1 MKLVA
6 GPSSI
11 EIAHKISNILKAD
24 LVEVEQKFFP
34 DSENYIRIKESVK
47 NEDVVIVQ
55 GMHPPQDTHI
65 FQTFLLIDT
74 LLDLGANSVELVS
87 PYLAYARQDKRFLEG
102 EAISFETLLKI
113 LYKLGLMRTY
123 TVNIHCP
130 WIIRES
136 PIPIVDLRGEKPLAA
151 YIREHS
157 FSKPIVVSVGKKGL
171 DMAEMVAEQLGAD
184 YTSAQSERD
193 KITGQVK
200 VELDGLPGIEA
211 IVVDDIISTGGT
223 MVELIKLLKR
233 RGFQKIYATCIHAL
247 LVGNAVERIFNA
259 GADRIIA
266 SDTVPNKFA
275 EYTVAGII
283 SEELK
288 KRYG

>member
-1 MKLVA
+1 MELVA
-6 GPSSI
+6 GPSSL
-11 EIAHKISNILKAD
+11 EIAYKISNILKAG
-24 LVEVEQKFFP
+24 LIEVEQKFFP
-34 DSENYIRIKESVK
+34 DSESYIRIKKSVK
-47 NEDVVIVQ
+47 NEDVVIIQ

-65 FQTFLLIDT
+65 IQTFLLIDT
-74 LLDLGANSVELVS
+74 LLDLGASSVELVS
-87 PYLAYARQDKRFLEG
+87 PYLAYTRQDKRFLDG
-102 EAISFETLLKI
+102 EAVSFKTLLKI
-113 LYKLGLMRTY
+113 LHKLGLKKTY

-130 WIIRES
+130 WIIQES
-136 PIPIVDLRGEKPLAA
+136 PTPIIDLRGEKPLAA
-151 YIREHS
+151 HIKEHR
-157 FSKPIVVSVGKKGL
+157 FSKPVVISVGKKGL
-171 DMAEMVAEQLGAD
+171 DMAKMVAEQLGVEYA
-184 YTSAQSERD
+184 SAQSERD
-193 KITGQVK
+193 RVTGQVK

-233 RGFQKIYATCIHAL
+233 RGFKKIYATCIHAL

-266 SDTVPNKFA
+266 SDTVPNRFA

-288 KRYG
+288 KKYG